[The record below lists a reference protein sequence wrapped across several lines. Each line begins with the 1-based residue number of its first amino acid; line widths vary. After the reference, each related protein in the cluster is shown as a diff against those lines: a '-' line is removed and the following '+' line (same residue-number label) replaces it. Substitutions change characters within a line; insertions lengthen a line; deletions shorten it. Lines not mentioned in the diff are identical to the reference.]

1 MNPRKLLAFGIVGT
15 IGFGIEAALLSVLI
29 SIDWSPYPARLVS
42 FPSAVTVTWLL
53 NRRFAFSDRQ
63 TLGSGHET
71 GSQYLRY
78 LLVQTLGALVN
89 VSVFALV
96 VAAEVPMAK
105 HPVVALA
112 IGSAAGLLVNFAG
125 SELWVFPKN
134 RRKV

>member
-1 MNPRKLLAFGIVGT
+1 MNTRKLLAFGIVGT

-29 SIDWSPYPARLVS
+29 SVDWSPYSARLVS

-63 TLGSGHET
+63 ARGNAQET

-125 SELWVFPKN
+125 AELWVFRKN
-134 RRKV
+134 RRRA